1 MCIFPPLF
9 VLYILCF
16 RLINTN
22 ESKRVC
28 FERCFN
34 TAGPILLIRKMKQ
47 IYINQSN
54 NVSNFVKLKN
64 AKALISYRPS
74 LLKWKRIERS

>member
-1 MCIFPPLF
+1 MNQKEFALKD
-9 VLYILCF
+9 V
-16 RLINTN
+16 
-22 ESKRVC
+22 
-28 FERCFN
+28 FN

>member
-1 MCIFPPLF
+1 MNQKEFA
-9 VLYILCF
+9 VKDVSIL
-16 RLINTN
+16 
-22 ESKRVC
+22 
-28 FERCFN
+28 
-34 TAGPILLIRKMKQ
+34 AGPILLIRKMKQ

-64 AKALISYRPS
+64 AKALIPYRPS